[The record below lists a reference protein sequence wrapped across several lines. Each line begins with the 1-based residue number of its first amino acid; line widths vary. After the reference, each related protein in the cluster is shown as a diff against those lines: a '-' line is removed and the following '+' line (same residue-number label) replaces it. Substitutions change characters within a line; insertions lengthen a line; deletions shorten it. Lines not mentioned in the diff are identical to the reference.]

1 MANPFKK
8 IVDGFKWLGRTVL
21 GLKKYEPAFKKA
33 LDKVADLIEYALPA
47 AKAVA
52 AMTPPEFD
60 DLKVAQAE
68 YWAKKLREVGRDPDK
83 VFIEGAKLVLSSE
96 KIREQLLIA
105 IKNSKNGIEVAGQV
119 LRTVEDVLGLSDTTL
134 RTAAQVGYSALKNA
148 GEA

>member
-8 IVDGFKWLGRTVL
+8 IFDGFKWLGRTVL
-21 GLKKYEPAFKKA
+21 GLKKYEPALKKA
-33 LDKVADLIEYALPA
+33 LDKVADLVEYALPA

-52 AMTPPEFD
+52 ALTPSPID
-60 DLKVAQAE
+60 DLAVNQGE

-105 IKNSKNGIEVAGQV
+105 VKNSKNGIEIAGQV